1 MRKITFLF
9 LFFAFLSY
17 GQKTK
22 LKAYELETTTISFD
36 QYDLIKKVHEFY
48 PDILVSKSVTNNYTN
63 DLKERVL
70 ERSYLDYEMPKD
82 CTIYVVMIYPD
93 NTRLD
98 FSYKQ
103 NDSGFYYGNVTL
115 FNGHVYRTLFN
126 IDGDKRLSRYYIDG
140 KLINEVK
147 I

>member
-9 LFFAFLSY
+9 LLVSVLGFS
-17 GQKTK
+17 QKK
-22 LKAYELETTTISFD
+22 LKAYEQETVAVSFD
-36 QYDLIKKVHEFY
+36 QYDLIKKVNEYY
-48 PDILVSKSVTNNYTN
+48 PDIFVSKSITNNYTN

-70 ERSYLDYEMPKD
+70 VESYLVYEMPLN
-82 CTIYVVMIYPD
+82 CTSYSVLVYPD

-98 FSYKQ
+98 YSYNRK
-103 NDSGFYYGNVTL
+103 DKGFFYGNVTI
-115 FNGHVYRTLFN
+115 FNGSVYRTVFN
-126 IDGDKRLSRYYIDG
+126 INGDNRYSSYYIDG